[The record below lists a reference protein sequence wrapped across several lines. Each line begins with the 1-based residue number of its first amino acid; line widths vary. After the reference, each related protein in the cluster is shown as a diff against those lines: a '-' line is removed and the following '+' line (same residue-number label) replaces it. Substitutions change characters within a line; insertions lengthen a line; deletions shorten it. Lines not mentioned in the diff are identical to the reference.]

1 MRKNIAKLMAIRM
14 GVYVLLVGYLACDLF
29 VFKGPISK
37 SLNESSRDEKT
48 AIAEAKASG
57 VVARVYYRPIFR
69 AQVEESIKEYLWR
82 RGRTVA
88 ETSAGERKV
97 LRLLIVNQLIDD
109 ELVKLQIKVST
120 AEEVAVDEEQIEQA
134 LALEVQ
140 RYPDEKVF
148 ESLADRAKWSGE
160 KKLRKKERRSRLAA
174 RIQRGEHLE
183 RMIEISVSEAE
194 MSAWFTENK
203 DALSGGDES
212 TEAAIRDAL
221 LSMKRDE
228 GWQKF
233 RVARLRRWAEGKID
247 LFEDVLYAEEGE

>member
-29 VFKGPISK
+29 IFKGPISK
-37 SLNESSRDEKT
+37 SLNESPRDEKT

-69 AQVEESIKEYLWR
+69 AQVEESMKEYLWR
-82 RGRTVA
+82 RGRTVE
-88 ETSAGERKV
+88 ETTAGERKV

-120 AEEVAVDEEQIEQA
+120 AEEVAVDEDQIDQA
-134 LALEVQ
+134 LALEMQ

-148 ESLADRAKWSGE
+148 ENLADTAGWSGKE
-160 KKLRKKERRSRLAA
+160 ERRARLAA

-183 RMIEISVSEAE
+183 RMIEISVSEDE
-194 MSAWFTENK
+194 IQTWFTGNK
-203 DALSGGDES
+203 NALSGTYEDNG
-212 TEAAIRDAL
+212 AAIRDAL
-221 LSMKRDE
+221 LSMKREE
-228 GWQKF
+228 GWQTF

-247 LFEDVLYAEEGE
+247 LFKDVLYAEEGE